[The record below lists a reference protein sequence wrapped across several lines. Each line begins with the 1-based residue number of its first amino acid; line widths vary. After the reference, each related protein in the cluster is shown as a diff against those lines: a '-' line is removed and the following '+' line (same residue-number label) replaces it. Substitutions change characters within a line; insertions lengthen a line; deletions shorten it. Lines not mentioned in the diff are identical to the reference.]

1 MADRVTSTRLVFHV
15 GGYDPRS
22 PERVHR
28 RFVQE
33 LRRFEATWSVK
44 AVASEPII
52 TADEARWN
60 LLTEGPNWRVKTD
73 YRLVRWDDLIE
84 SSERGSLWRRI
95 PRGVHAFTDFLAGG
109 ALGAYLRTNWRY
121 AGFFLYPVVL
131 LAVLVAVAVLVGVF
145 VGRVSG
151 VASAGILVGVAA
163 FAGLIHWPGRWLHL
177 PLLFDDWNFSRA
189 YIKALDPV
197 LDRRLERIAHEV
209 VAAAR
214 DLRAEEIV
222 LVGHSLG
229 AVLAVDILDR
239 ALSLYPALGR
249 SDTRVVLLSVGSS
262 ILKIG
267 LHRGASRFRAA
278 LQRVANAEGVVWG
291 EYQALTDVM
300 NFYKTNPVACLGL
313 ATERSPVVRVVRIRR
328 MLEPAAYRRIRRNFF
343 RVHCQFV
350 RANDCRTSYDYFM
363 FLCGPLPAA
372 VQIHSPTGAMS
383 AIGSD
388 GCLLDINSGEASFL
402 ERAERAAH

>member
-1 MADRVTSTRLVFHV
+1 MADKVTSTRLVFHV

-22 PERVHR
+22 PARVHR

-33 LRRFEATWSVK
+33 LRRFETTWSVK
-44 AVASEPII
+44 TVASEPII
-52 TADEARWN
+52 TTDEARWG
-60 LLTEGPNWRVKTD
+60 LAASGPNWRVETD

-84 SSERGSLWRRI
+84 ASERVPLWRRI
-95 PRGVHAFTDFLAGG
+95 LRGVHAFADFLAGG
-109 ALGAYLRTNWRY
+109 ALVAYLRTNWRY

-131 LAVLVAVAVLVGVF
+131 LAVLAVIAVLFGVF
-145 VGRVSG
+145 IGRGSG
-151 VASAGILVGVAA
+151 ATFAGIFAGAAA

-189 YIKALDPV
+189 YIKASNPV
-197 LDRRLERIAHEV
+197 LDRRLERMAHEV

-214 DLRAEEIV
+214 DQKADEVV

-239 ALSLYPALGR
+239 ALSLYPELGR
-249 SDTRVVLLSVGSS
+249 NGTRMVLLSVGSS
-262 ILKIG
+262 LLKIG

-278 LQRVANAEGVVWG
+278 LQRVANAQGVVWG

-300 NFYKTNPVACLGL
+300 NFYKTDPVMCLGI
-313 ATERSPVVRVVRIRR
+313 ASERSPVIRLVRIRR
-328 MLEPAAYRRIRRNFF
+328 MLAPTAYRRIRRNFF

-350 RANDCRTSYDYFM
+350 RANDCRASYDYFM
-363 FLCGPLPAA
+363 FLCGPLSAV
-372 VQIHSPTGAMS
+372 VQIYSPTGATS

-388 GCLLDINSGEASFL
+388 GRLLDIASDEASFL
-402 ERAERAAH
+402 ECAERAAY